1 MTEKIQK
8 PSVKIKSRIITKSV
22 IGVICIFLPV
32 FLLFEYVS
40 HFGKATQERIEI
52 ERKNLEFSA
61 RINRTASSV
70 ALASGYLVIHLLM
83 NSQKASQGW
92 ERHREAASDEVHE
105 LENFSKTIESSEKNF
120 LVSKLVSHTYN
131 AINTWSRLRPVGST
145 GEIRDVVSN
154 MKSMRWYFLNLFKL
168 HMRFQKIEFD
178 EQARLSRGIEQAK
191 LELESI
197 NQVLNVASLAL
208 FLGTT
213 YLVARFSREIT
224 ERLKIVVE
232 NAQRLPLREKLNQP
246 VSGSDEIAYLDYV
259 LHEAHDRLEHSAQ
272 FRKSLLEMV
281 AHDMCSPLAA
291 VNLSLA
297 ILQKEQEPAGQVS
310 KSAIE
315 SFEKAALCIEKLV
328 TKANSLLSIERL
340 CANSPELAIADAD
353 AAAFSQDGN
362 INELSRLLRI
372 EFRSRSGLGSEAAA
386 RFRPGIFKKGLLLF
400 LLPLAFSTVMIF
412 SLSMLNQKE
421 AQLLDVELRQSEIAV
436 TINRLMVSMV
446 AHMAVVGNYQWYGDS
461 QNRDLEEP
469 VARLFPITAKKLL
482 ELVGSDR
489 KTVADVNELLELDR
503 KERTLL
509 AKEKPVAVP
518 VEALPTPAFAA
529 PGRAIVIYSIRKME
543 KIQQLT
549 DRQFEKLSEIRKSA
563 EEVRK
568 QKDLCLQVGIFA
580 SVILVFL
587 QLLAFDN
594 DISRRLKVLA
604 ANAELLPMR
613 KPLHENV
620 GGSDEIW
627 YLDFVLHDV
636 AEILEAT
643 WQQRMLMMEVLADDL
658 RKPLNEARESLSG
671 VPTSET
677 ENYSDLRKRHY
688 KFATANVDRVLSLVE
703 ALLTIEN
710 LEQGKI
716 ELVKSS
722 FCAREIAQTAIG
734 SLSALAQNRN
744 VSLANDC
751 RDVEVFADRE
761 RVVQVLVNYLGNAIN
776 HSPANTTVRIDT
788 SQTPHGVRFD
798 VIDNG
803 PGLNSQMRS
812 KVFERFFQTEDSKTK
827 GKGYGLGLAICR
839 MIVEA
844 HDGSVGCDQAP
855 TGGCSFYAV
864 FPHSNSKLSQSG
876 T

>member
-8 PSVKIKSRIITKSV
+8 PSVKIKSRIITKSLV
-22 IGVICIFLPV
+22 GVICIFLPV
-32 FLLFEYVS
+32 FLLFEHVS

-61 RINRTASSV
+61 RINRTASSM

-120 LVSKLVSHTYN
+120 LVTKLVRHTYS
-131 AINTWSRLRPVGST
+131 AIDTWSRLQPVGST
-145 GEIRDVVSN
+145 GEIRNVVSN
-154 MKSMRWYFLNLFKL
+154 MKSMRWYFLDLFRL
-168 HMRFQKIEFD
+168 HMKFQKIEFD

-191 LELESI
+191 LELASI
-197 NQVLNVASLAL
+197 NQVLNMASLAL
-208 FLGTT
+208 FLVTI
-213 YLVARFSREIT
+213 YLVAIFSREIT
-224 ERLKIVVE
+224 ERLKVVVE

-246 VSGSDEIAYLDYV
+246 VAGSDEIAYLDSV

-297 ILQKEQEPAGQVS
+297 ILQKDPAGEVS
-310 KSAIE
+310 KAAGE
-315 SFEKAALCIEKLV
+315 SFEKSARCIEKLV

-340 CANSPELAIADAD
+340 CANSPDLAIAEAD
-353 AAAFSQDGN
+353 ASTFSQDGN

-372 EFRSRSGLGSEAAA
+372 EFRSRSGLGSDAAA

-518 VEALPTPAFAA
+518 IEALPTPAFAA

-568 QKDLCLQVGIFA
+568 QKDMCLQVGIFA
-580 SVILVFL
+580 SVILAFL
-587 QLLAFDN
+587 QLLAFNN

-620 GGSDEIW
+620 KGSDEIW

-643 WQQRMLMMEVLADDL
+643 WQQRKLMMEVLADDL
-658 RKPLNEARESLSG
+658 RKPLNEAKQSLSE
-671 VPTSET
+671 VPSSET
-677 ENYSDLRKRHY
+677 ESYNDLRKRHY

-722 FCAREIAQTAIG
+722 FCAREAAQTAIG
-734 SLSALAQNRN
+734 SLSALAQNRD

-776 HSPANTTVRIDT
+776 HSPAHTTVRIDT
-788 SQTPHGVRFD
+788 SQTPLGVRFD

-855 TGGCSFYAV
+855 SGGCSFYAV
-864 FPHSNSKLSQSG
+864 FPHSNSKLSQPIS
-876 T
+876 